1 MMCRETDEGA
11 VPALEVCHSLRRS
24 IPAGGCP
31 ATVHSVFDRAVNLV
45 TPLGLVTLLPKCR
58 PLYPISVRIDTDL
71 PFPALGLRPDMSAM
85 LLPGEASA
93 GMLHVDLTNA
103 LDTDLSVLERKE
115 LIVPPDLSDR
125 LERLAGVI
133 GEEGKPEG
141 MAPLVFHLEEGS
153 SADYA
158 ERFPHNHYT
167 AFLLPRVRRLFD
179 ALHTGQI
186 VEISAAAGAM
196 AGCGPGLTP
205 SSDDFLCGMMAA
217 MLARGGARGR
227 VLRTMDITQRMG
239 CAARVKTNVISG
251 SFLIRSSQGLLSADV
266 LDTVGQLFS
275 NGPTQSLE
283 SAASRVI
290 TFGETSG
297 TDILSG
303 IYFGAKI

>member
-11 VPALEVCHSLRRS
+11 VPALEICNSLRRS

-58 PLYPISVRIDTDL
+58 PLYPFSVRIDIDI

-85 LLPGEASA
+85 LLPGEAAA
-93 GMLHVDLTNA
+93 GELRVDMA
-103 LDTDLSVLERKE
+103 DAAATDLSVLDRKE
-115 LIVPPDLSDR
+115 LIVPHDLSDR

-179 ALHTGQI
+179 ELITGQI

-239 CAARVKTNVISG
+239 YAARVKTNVISG
-251 SFLIRSSQGLLSADV
+251 SFLVRSSQGLLSADV

-290 TFGETSG
+290 SFGETSG

>member
-58 PLYPISVRIDTDL
+58 SLYPFSVRIDTDI

>member
-1 MMCRETDEGA
+1 MCRETDEGA

-58 PLYPISVRIDTDL
+58 PLYPFSVRIDTDI

-227 VLRTMDITQRMG
+227 ALRTMDITQRMG

>member
-58 PLYPISVRIDTDL
+58 PLYPFSVRIDTDI

-167 AFLLPRVRRLFD
+167 AFLLPRVRRHFD

>member
-1 MMCRETDEGA
+1 MCRETDEGA

-58 PLYPISVRIDTDL
+58 PLYPFSVRIDTDI

>member
-45 TPLGLVTLLPKCR
+45 TPLGLVTLLPNCR
-58 PLYPISVRIDTDL
+58 PLYPFSVRIDTDI

-93 GMLHVDLTNA
+93 GTLRVDLTNA

>member
-58 PLYPISVRIDTDL
+58 PLYPFSVRIDTDI

-93 GMLHVDLTNA
+93 GMLRVDLTNA

>member
-58 PLYPISVRIDTDL
+58 PLYPFSVRIDTDV

-85 LLPGEASA
+85 LLPGEVVA
-93 GMLHVDLTNA
+93 GRLRVDLA
-103 LDTDLSVLERKE
+103 DAAATDLSVLEHNE
-115 LIVPPDLSDR
+115 LIVPHDLPDR
-125 LERLAGVI
+125 LERLARVI
-133 GEEGKPEG
+133 GREGKPEG

-153 SADYA
+153 SVDYA

-179 ALHTGQI
+179 ALRTGQI
-186 VEISAAAGAM
+186 AEISAAAGAM

-275 NGPTQSLE
+275 NGPPQSLE

-290 TFGETSG
+290 AFGETSG

>member
-11 VPALEVCHSLRRS
+11 VPALGVCHSLRRS

-58 PLYPISVRIDTDL
+58 PLYPFSVRIDTDI

>member
-58 PLYPISVRIDTDL
+58 PLYPFSVRIDTDI

-93 GMLHVDLTNA
+93 GMLRVDLTNA

-141 MAPLVFHLEEGS
+141 MVPLVFHLEEGS

>member
-58 PLYPISVRIDTDL
+58 PLYPFSVRIDTDI

-85 LLPGEASA
+85 LLTGEASA

>member
-58 PLYPISVRIDTDL
+58 PLYPFSVRIDTDI

-93 GMLHVDLTNA
+93 GTLRVDLTNA

-179 ALHTGQI
+179 ALHPGQI

>member
-58 PLYPISVRIDTDL
+58 PLYPFSVRIDTDI

-93 GMLHVDLTNA
+93 GTLRVDLTNA

-115 LIVPPDLSDR
+115 LVVPPDLSDR

>member
-58 PLYPISVRIDTDL
+58 PLYPFSVRIDTDI

-93 GMLHVDLTNA
+93 GTLRVDLTNA

-297 TDILSG
+297 TDTLSG